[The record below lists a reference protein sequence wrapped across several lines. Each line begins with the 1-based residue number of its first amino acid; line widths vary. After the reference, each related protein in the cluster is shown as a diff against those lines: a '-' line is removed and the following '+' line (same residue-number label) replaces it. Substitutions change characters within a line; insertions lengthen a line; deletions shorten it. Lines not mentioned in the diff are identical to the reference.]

1 MPTSKPGS
9 PSATTATLTPRRAK
23 LLPSAL
29 PPLRVCAP
37 RRRESCSTSCCA
49 CASGAASTRS
59 GRRWRSTSA
68 VTWSI
73 PPCGGAGW
81 TYSTTPSP
89 PSTCWRFSTG
99 ASSSGP
105 SCSSRASCRPSL
117 NRPPPQRGQRPTIS
131 PCCAPISRSAPRPNS
146 PRSGSVRRGRTPS
159 CLCRSWSACS
169 KPVADPCSAP
179 MSAHTPAPCGAS
191 SVPSIPPS
199 SVTPS
204 LLRHSAL
211 LETLDKLRFALSR
224 DTIALLVAE
233 SGCGKSTTLALFAKS
248 LDAGSYHVL
257 ATSLTTV
264 GPFGLI
270 SHLAALSGLRPCRF
284 KGDTAATFI
293 AHLRGLPKRTVLLVD
308 EAHMMP
314 DASLEDLR
322 LLTACDFDRRSPFA
336 LFLVR
341 HLKAAGAKKNLFEPD
356 AIAAL
361 FQHTR
366 GVPRLVQNVALAAML
381 VSMETE
387 KKIVDVAAVQQ
398 AVADLEAA

>member
-1 MPTSKPGS
+1 MNLEEHFGLAQPPFPKA
-9 PSATTATLTPRRAK
+9 AT
-23 LLPSAL
+23 
-29 PPLRVCAP
+29 
-37 RRRESCSTSCCA
+37 E
-49 CASGAASTRS
+49 
-59 GRRWRSTSA
+59 
-68 VTWSI
+68 
-73 PPCGGAGW
+73 
-81 TYSTTPSP
+81 
-89 PSTCWRFSTG
+89 
-99 ASSSGP
+99 
-105 SCSSRASCRPSL
+105 
-117 NRPPPQRGQRPTIS
+117 
-131 PCCAPISRSAPRPNS
+131 
-146 PRSGSVRRGRTPS
+146 
-159 CLCRSWSACS
+159 
-169 KPVADPCSAP
+169 
-179 MSAHTPAPCGAS
+179 
-191 SVPSIPPS
+191 
-199 SVTPS
+199 PS

-336 LFLVR
+336 LVLVGQPLLRERLNEPQHYSLAQRIGVRLRLRPLSESEMPLFLDH

>member
-1 MPTSKPGS
+1 MNLEEHFGLAKP
-9 PSATTATLTPRRAK
+9 PFPKAAT
-23 LLPSAL
+23 
-29 PPLRVCAP
+29 
-37 RRRESCSTSCCA
+37 E
-49 CASGAASTRS
+49 
-59 GRRWRSTSA
+59 
-68 VTWSI
+68 
-73 PPCGGAGW
+73 
-81 TYSTTPSP
+81 
-89 PSTCWRFSTG
+89 
-99 ASSSGP
+99 
-105 SCSSRASCRPSL
+105 
-117 NRPPPQRGQRPTIS
+117 
-131 PCCAPISRSAPRPNS
+131 
-146 PRSGSVRRGRTPS
+146 
-159 CLCRSWSACS
+159 
-169 KPVADPCSAP
+169 
-179 MSAHTPAPCGAS
+179 
-191 SVPSIPPS
+191 
-199 SVTPS
+199 PS

-248 LDAGSYHVL
+248 
-257 ATSLTTV
+257 
-264 GPFGLI
+264 
-270 SHLAALSGLRPCRF
+270 
-284 KGDTAATFI
+284 
-293 AHLRGLPKRTVLLVD
+293 
-308 EAHMMP
+308 P

-336 LFLVR
+336 LVLVGQPLLRERLNEPQHYSLAQRIGVRLRLRPLSESEMPLFLDR